1 MHRTTS
7 TPVIVK
13 MLEMLP
19 LLIVLAML
27 LAACGETS
35 GTQTSGQ
42 GQGTA
47 PQGGTPTLATGG
59 SSNSTNSGGASQQAT
74 ATVPSAK
81 VTAPPQDN
89 SRKDWSGLDVCKL
102 LTKQEIEST
111 AAVGPIADGA
121 PDPEYSAAED
131 GRASCR
137 FNNTSQVPTVLL
149 AIGPLVMWDSEHN
162 SAVDEG
168 LNPQDFSGVGD
179 NAFIFG
185 DSLIAKW
192 QSKGLTIRLTL
203 YIQDPFQPDQAKQ
216 LAQKVYERLP

>member
-7 TPVIVK
+7 TPRPVK
-13 MLEMLP
+13 TLP
-19 LLIVLAML
+19 LLIALAML

-35 GTQTSGQ
+35 GTQTPNQ
-42 GQGTA
+42 GQNTA
-47 PQGGTPTLATGG
+47 PQAATSG
-59 SSNSTNSGGASQQAT
+59 SNSNTSPGGASQQAT
-74 ATVPSAK
+74 APIAR
-81 VTAPPQDN
+81 VTAPPEDN
-89 SRKDWSGLDVCKL
+89 SRRDWSGVNMCKL
-102 LTKQEIEST
+102 LTKQELEST
-111 AAVGPIADGA
+111 AAMGSIGDGA

-137 FNNTSQVPTVLL
+137 FNNTNQVPIVLL

-192 QSKGLTIRLTL
+192 QSKGLTIRVTL
-203 YIQDPFQPDQAKQ
+203 YIQEPFQPDQAKQ